1 MTIEPKLKEGLPYGP
16 TVASVDLTSPSSVT
30 FWTRF
35 WNVTLIQLRI
45 AVGKVGAS
53 PSDVA
58 RELGLGPEAIKALSL
73 VAAPD
78 AISQES
84 HMLAHRRRSG

>member
-1 MTIEPKLKEGLPYGP
+1 MTLEPKHKRVVLYGP
-16 TVASVDLTSPSSVT
+16 TATRVDLTSPSSVT

-45 AVGKVGAS
+45 AVGRVGAS

-58 RELGLGPEAIKALSL
+58 RELGLGPYAAIAFPR
-73 VAAPD
+73 VAAPA
-78 AISQES
+78 AISQETRGLV
-84 HMLAHRRRSG
+84 HQRRSG